1 MTALRLAWILL
12 RSALMA
18 AAAAGALAFAAVPMP
33 LRAFTP
39 GLFGLPQVAP
49 NLHIDV
55 PAEAPRVRAMIAAA
69 EARTSAVFGPLRA
82 DPAWV
87 VCTAQACADRLGLRP
102 NGMTYAA
109 HVIVIGPG
117 GLSEMVFT
125 HERVHAE
132 LHRSLSPRDL
142 LGPRFPAWF
151 DEGLAAHVS
160 GDSRLFRPAD
170 PRAADWIRAAED
182 FFSWRRLR
190 EGRDWRDSYG
200 AAATLVAE
208 IEGRLGADGL
218 RALIETVEAGTPFD
232 AALAGA
238 MGSDAP
244 AGAMGSD
251 APAGAM
257 GD

>member
-1 MTALRLAWILL
+1 MRLVWILL
-12 RSALMA
+12 RSALA
-18 AAAAGALAFAAVPMP
+18 AAILAGALAFALVPNP

-39 GLFGLPQVAP
+39 DLFGLPQVAP
-49 NLHIDV
+49 NLHIDA
-55 PAEAPRVRAMIAAA
+55 PDRAETVLALIAAA
-69 EARTSAVFGPLRA
+69 EAHTRAVFGPLRA
-82 DPAWV
+82 DPKWI
-87 VCTAQACADRLGLRP
+87 VCTTRACADALGLAP
-102 NGMTYAA
+102 NGLTYGA

-117 GLSEMVFT
+117 GVSEMVLT

-208 IEGRLGADGL
+208 IERRLGADGL
-218 RALIETVEAGTPFD
+218 RTLIETVEAGTPFD
-232 AALAGA
+232 VALADA
-238 MGSDAP
+238 MKD
-244 AGAMGSD
+244 
-251 APAGAM
+251 
-257 GD
+257 